1 MNWRG
6 GDMHDVRNWNST
18 AGPLVFLKSTI
29 PLSIVVVSIAFF
41 VIAASAQA
49 APSGSAADI
58 GCPSIPKGTV
68 GAGGQIVGGPR
79 VPGAPGSRAGGPPRD
94 PYSGMIKVLF
104 LGDISEGAQ
113 NAHEISVGTAM
124 ATLSQLA
131 RKNDMMMLIRTD
143 THNFTKDTVYGQG
156 DYGKCGPKE
165 AKGRNLNFFDVVVL
179 YVNGELNLNDSQ
191 KKDLLS
197 FVKDDG
203 KGIVAIH
210 TATAAGYY
218 WPEYG
223 EMIGGYFDNHPWGVV
238 DTTLIVERPDF
249 PGMQAFVADPHVRD
263 EMYAMTPTPY
273 SREKVDVLARLDT
286 SKLDMKNPEVHRT
299 DNDFPIAWIKNYGKG
314 RVFYSC
320 LGHPDAAWDDPR
332 VQNMYMGAIKWAS
345 GQVEY
350 KVRPHPIPT
359 VK

>member
-1 MNWRG
+1 MCGISNR
-6 GDMHDVRNWNST
+6 RSRA
-18 AGPLVFLKSTI
+18 AGRTVLKSMTRR
-29 PLSIVVVSIAFF
+29 LAVVAFAAPFAIAMY
-41 VIAASAQA
+41 AQA
-49 APSGSAADI
+49 PPPAGRAES
-58 GCPSIPKGTV
+58 GCPSLPAGTV

-79 VPGAPGSRAGGPPRD
+79 VPGSPGSRTGGPPRD
-94 PYSGMIKVLF
+94 PYAGMIKVLF

-113 NAHEISVGTAM
+113 KAHEISVGTAM

-131 RKNDMMMLIRTD
+131 RKNKMMMLIRTD
-143 THNFTKDTVYGQG
+143 THNFTKEIVYGQG
-156 DYGKCGPKE
+156 DYAKCGSKE
-165 AKGRNLNFFDVVVL
+165 ARGRSLDFFDVVVL
-179 YVNGELNLNDSQ
+179 YVNGELNLTDSQ

-197 FVKDDG
+197 FVKSDG

-223 EMIGGYFDNHPWGVV
+223 EMIGAYFDDHPWGVV
-238 DTTLIVERPDF
+238 DASVIVERPDF

-263 EMYAMTPTPY
+263 EMYAMTPSPY
-273 SREKVDVLARLDT
+273 SRDKVDVLARLDT

-332 VQNMYMGAIKWAS
+332 VQNMYMEAIKWAA
-345 GQVEY
+345 GLVPYPVQ
-350 KVRPHPIPT
+350 PHPISS

>member
-1 MNWRG
+1 MFNTSDNRARA
-6 GDMHDVRNWNST
+6 DARIV
-18 AGPLVFLKSTI
+18 LKSMTR
-29 PLSIVVVSIAFF
+29 LLAVFTVAAAFAIALC
-41 VIAASAQA
+41 AQA
-49 APSGSAADI
+49 APAAGRADS
-58 GCPSIPKGTV
+58 GCPPTPAGTV
-68 GAGGQIVGGPR
+68 GAGGQIVAGPR
-79 VPGAPGSRAGGPPRD
+79 VPGAPGSRPGGPPRD
-94 PYSGMIKVLF
+94 PYAGMTKVLF
-104 LGDISEGAQ
+104 LGDVSEGAQ

-131 RKNDMMMLIRTD
+131 RKNNMMMLIRTD
-143 THNFTKDTVYGQG
+143 THNFTKETVYGVG
-156 DYGKCGPKE
+156 DYAKCGSKE
-165 AKGRNLNFFDVVVL
+165 ARGRSLDFFDVVVL

-197 FVKDDG
+197 FVKTDG

-223 EMIGGYFDNHPWGVV
+223 EMIGAYFDDHPWGVV
-238 DTTLIVERPDF
+238 DATVIVERPDF

-263 EMYAMTPTPY
+263 EMYAMTPNPY
-273 SREKVDVLARLDT
+273 SRDKVDVLARLDT
-286 SKLDMKNPEVHRT
+286 SKLDMKNSEVHRT

-320 LGHPDAAWDDPR
+320 LGHPDASWDDPR
-332 VQNMYMGAIKWAS
+332 VQNMYMNAIRWAA
-345 GQVEY
+345 GQIQYTVQ
-350 KVRPHPIPT
+350 PHPLPA

>member
-1 MNWRG
+1 MYEVLDGRG
-6 GDMHDVRNWNST
+6 QPTSRGACEQFIR
-18 AGPLVFLKSTI
+18 LVL
-29 PLSIVVVSIAFF
+29 LLAACVSFP
-41 VIAASAQA
+41 IAAHAQVT
-49 APSGSAADI
+49 APAGKADS
-58 GCPSIPKGTV
+58 GCPNVPAGTV
-68 GAGGQIVGGPR
+68 GAGGQIIEGPR
-79 VPGAPGSRAGGPPRD
+79 VPGAPGSRSGGPRRD
-94 PYSGMIKVLF
+94 PYAGMTKVLF

-131 RKNDMMMLIRTD
+131 RKNNMMMLIRTD
-143 THNFTKDTVYGQG
+143 THNFMKAPIYGQG
-156 DYGKCGPKE
+156 DYAKCGPKE
-165 AKGRNLNFFDVVVL
+165 ARGRSLDFFDVVVL
-179 YVNGELNLNDSQ
+179 YVNGELNLSDSQ

-210 TATAAGYY
+210 TATSAGYY

-223 EMIGGYFDNHPWGVV
+223 EMIGGYFDDHPWGVV
-238 DTTLIVERPDF
+238 DTTVIVERPDF

-263 EMYAMTPTPY
+263 EMYAMTPSPY
-273 SREKVDVLARLDT
+273 SRDKVDVLARLDT

-332 VQNMYMGAIKWAS
+332 VQNLYMDAIKWAA
-345 GQVEY
+345 GLVPYTVQ
-350 KVRPHPIPT
+350 PHPIPP